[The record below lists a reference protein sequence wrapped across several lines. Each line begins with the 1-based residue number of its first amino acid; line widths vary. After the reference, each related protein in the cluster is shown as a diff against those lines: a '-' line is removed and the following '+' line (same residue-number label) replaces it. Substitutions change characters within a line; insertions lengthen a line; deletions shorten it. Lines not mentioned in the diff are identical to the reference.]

1 VTEENDVSPMT
12 GWGMCQNLDAQG
24 LHGEVGLV
32 EQARGGDLS
41 AFEALVAGHRD
52 RVYGLALRLLSSPE
66 AAAEVT
72 QGAFLSAYAQ
82 LGGFQAEDDFGRWVR
97 RAVAKEAVSRL
108 REAREACNPPLVFE
122 ASTGPEFADAELWR
136 AIEVATASLP
146 DECRE
151 AFVLRDLE
159 DVAYEEIAELT
170 RASIPVVKGRLHRAR
185 LSLRGAI
192 EEHRLERR

>member
-1 VTEENDVSPMT
+1 
-12 GWGMCQNLDAQG
+12 MCQDLEAQVF
-24 LHGEVGLV
+24 HGDVQRLER
-32 EQARGGDLS
+32 ARAGDLT
-41 AFEALVAGHRD
+41 AFEALVALHRD
-52 RVYGLALRLLSSPE
+52 RAYGLALRLLSSPE
-66 AAAEVT
+66 DAAEVT
-72 QGAFLSAYAQ
+72 RDAFLSAHAQ
-82 LGGFQAEDDFGRWVR
+82 LGELRAEGDFARWVR

-108 REAREACNPPLVFE
+108 RDRTSRSGSALTFE
-122 ASTGPEFADAELWR
+122 APTGPEGPDAAFRR